1 MNANTPSH
9 LSHAQRLVLTALLE
23 SRRVA
28 FERLSTLQLEGQ
40 SQVEAARRVLLQ
52 DADDA
57 RQREGTHEV
66 EGIVADI
73 DSGEYTA
80 IRAAL
85 ERIHGAAYGLC
96 VDCHVEIPFDRLQIE
111 PQTLRCITCQTLHK
125 RKSKP

>member
-1 MNANTPSH
+1 MSASTPSH
-9 LSHAQRLVLTALLE
+9 LSHAQRLELTTLLE
-23 SRRVA
+23 SRRTA
-28 FERLSTLQLEGQ
+28 FERLSTLQLEGE
-40 SQVEAARRVLLQ
+40 SQFEAARRVLLQ

-85 ERIHGAAYGLC
+85 ERIHGVAYGLC
-96 VDCHVEIPFDRLQIE
+96 IDCHAAIAFGRLQIE
-111 PQTLRCITCQTLHK
+111 PQALRCIPCQTLHE

>member
-1 MNANTPSH
+1 MTTSTPSH
-9 LSHAQRLVLTALLE
+9 LSHAQRLVLTGLLE
-23 SRRVA
+23 SRRDA
-28 FERLSTLQLEGQ
+28 FERLSISQLEGQ

-57 RQREGTHEV
+57 RQRDGIHEV

-85 ERIHGAAYGLC
+85 ERIHGTA
-96 VDCHVEIPFDRLQIE
+96 
-111 PQTLRCITCQTLHK
+111 
-125 RKSKP
+125 